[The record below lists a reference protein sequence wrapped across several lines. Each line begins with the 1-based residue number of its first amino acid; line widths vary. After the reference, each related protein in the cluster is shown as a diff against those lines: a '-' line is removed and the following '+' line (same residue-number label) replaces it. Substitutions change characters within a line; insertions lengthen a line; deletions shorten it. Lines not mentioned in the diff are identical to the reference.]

1 MFVYFGAGVFK
12 SFEMRNRD
20 GLSDTV
26 SVICLALLLILLA
39 VGCMQKLA
47 AL

>member
-12 SFEMRNRD
+12 SGIMRNRD
-20 GLSDTV
+20 LSDTV
-26 SVICLALLLILLA
+26 SVICAALLLILLA
-39 VGCMQKLA
+39 VGCMEKLA